1 MQKLVYDVIDVQKM
15 LGLGKNQTYNL
26 VKANVFPVRQIG
38 NKYLIPK
45 EPFLKWLNG
54 TA

>member
-1 MQKLVYDVIDVQKM
+1 MQKLVFDVIDVQKA
-15 LGLGKNQTYNL
+15 LGLGKNQTYAL
-26 VKANVFPVRQIG
+26 IKTGVFPVRNVG